1 MNVKIMSFLCSKYVH
16 VMFIYYVQLLYVRI
30 IMLNKCQEHVKIIF
44 VKDQKQ
50 KKIVRMKTPRF
61 FYGLKSKFVIL

>member
-1 MNVKIMSFLCSKYVH
+1 
-16 VMFIYYVQLLYVRI
+16 MFIYYVQLLYVRI